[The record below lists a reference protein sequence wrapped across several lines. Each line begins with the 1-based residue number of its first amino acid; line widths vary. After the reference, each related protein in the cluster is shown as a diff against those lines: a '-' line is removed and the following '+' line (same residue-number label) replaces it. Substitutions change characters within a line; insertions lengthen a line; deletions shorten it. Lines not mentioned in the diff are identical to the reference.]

1 MRGATV
7 ALDALTCKEFHL
19 ELRWRPTLTAL
30 LLLQLQ
36 TCRCQKS
43 GQELSLGSRIGDID
57 HQVRCG
63 VRREVG
69 ACLERVRI
77 VGGSE
82 AGCNEWPWQV
92 HLDRPIHSRQGWGDH
107 RYLYKVGL
115 LSRNGWE
122 INSDP
127 FCGGALVNS
136 RHIVTA
142 AHCTHGK
149 TVAQIAVTVI
159 VAESVSGVVFFLVRS
174 GTTTLQQLLWSLNR
188 LGPA

>member
-1 MRGATV
+1 METHTYGPVAPSASDLQVSKVETGAFPV
-7 ALDALTCKEFHL
+7 
-19 ELRWRPTLTAL
+19 TLGL
-30 LLLQLQ
+30 M
-36 TCRCQKS
+36 
-43 GQELSLGSRIGDID
+43 IN

-69 ACLERVRI
+69 SCLERVRI

-122 INSDP
+122 INPDP

-159 VAESVSGVVFFLVRS
+159 VTECCHGNCGRKCWQHCVA
-174 GTTTLQQLLWSLNR
+174 
-188 LGPA
+188 